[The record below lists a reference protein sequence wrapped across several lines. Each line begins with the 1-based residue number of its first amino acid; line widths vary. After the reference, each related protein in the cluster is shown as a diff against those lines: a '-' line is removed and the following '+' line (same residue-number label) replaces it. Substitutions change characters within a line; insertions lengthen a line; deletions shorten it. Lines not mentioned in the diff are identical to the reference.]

1 MKKREGDPN
10 LIGKDG
16 GTVKHSTDTEPTGL
30 DTRDLVTTGVF
41 TALYFVFTMV
51 GGGLFA
57 TNPVLTFWMPA
68 AVALLTGPVYLLL
81 IARVPKHGPL
91 IILGAIEGIILFV
104 TGMYWGWSVACVV
117 LAVLAD
123 LIAGLGGFRSRA
135 LAFCA
140 FVVYSLA
147 PMGSYLALWVD
158 PAAYASYLTGK
169 GGEQAYMDTMMAT
182 ATGWMLPAMV
192 LSTIACAVV
201 SGLVGLRLLRRQ
213 FERAGITA

>member
-1 MKKREGDPN
+1 M
-10 LIGKDG
+10 
-16 GTVKHSTDTEPTGL
+16 KHSTDTELTGL

-68 AVALLTGPVYLLL
+68 AAALLTGPVYLLL

>member
-10 LIGKDG
+10 LIWKDG

-68 AVALLTGPVYLLL
+68 AAALLTGPVYLLL